1 MAECAEKGD
10 DLTNVVNYE
19 SGKKADPSHHTDHIV
34 NMSESRSVRP
44 SHANILFLQQKLCLR
59 NVGFVEIAPYRRLN
73 NLDPMFIF
81 DKTQFRF

>member
-73 NLDPMFIF
+73 NLDPMLMSS
-81 DKTQFRF
+81 KRRVR

>member
-44 SHANILFLQQKLCLR
+44 SHANLFLQQKVCLR
-59 NVGFVEIAPYRRLN
+59 NVVFVEIAPYRRFN

-81 DKTQFRF
+81 DKTQF